1 MDERARRVIQ
11 RQIDRIAYLRAT
23 GPNPFDYWLWADATE
38 SLIAQA
44 FGAGSTES
52 AAFREAVSERGRTI
66 DQRGLADDMT
76 LGLHGEWGIWA
87 RLDRSQEVLQQIAA
101 SLRNGE

>member
-1 MDERARRVIQ
+1 MNENARKVIQ
-11 RQIDRIAYLRAT
+11 RQLERIAHLRAT

-44 FGAGSTES
+44 FGAES
-52 AAFREAVSERGRTI
+52 AEATALREAVSERGRTI

-87 RLDRSQEVLQQIAA
+87 RLDRAQEVLQQIAGP
-101 SLRNGE
+101 RQEVG